1 MEIIKDKKPIQHQ
14 IDTVRFDLYDHDLIR
29 KISVKPITEPLAFD
43 NLNRPVRG
51 GLHDPALGVSAYDK
65 ISK

>member
-1 MEIIKDKKPIQHQ
+1 MEINKDKKPIQNH
-14 IDTVRFDLYDHDLIR
+14 IDTVRFDLYNSDFIR
-29 KISVKPITEPLAFD
+29 NISVKAITEPLAYD

-51 GLHDPALGVSAYDK
+51 GLHDPAMGVSAYDK

>member
-1 MEIIKDKKPIQHQ
+1 MEINKDKKPIQNY
-14 IDTVRFDLYDHDLIR
+14 IDSVRFDLYNSDFIR
-29 KISVKPITEPLAFD
+29 KISVKSITEPLAYD

-51 GLHDPALGVSAYDK
+51 GLHDPAMGVSAYDK

>member
-1 MEIIKDKKPIQHQ
+1 MEINKDKKPIQNQ
-14 IDTVRFDLYDHDLIR
+14 IDSVRFDLYNSEFIR
-29 KISVKPITEPLAFD
+29 KISVKAITEPLAYD

-51 GLHDPALGVSAYDK
+51 GLHDPAMGVSAYDK